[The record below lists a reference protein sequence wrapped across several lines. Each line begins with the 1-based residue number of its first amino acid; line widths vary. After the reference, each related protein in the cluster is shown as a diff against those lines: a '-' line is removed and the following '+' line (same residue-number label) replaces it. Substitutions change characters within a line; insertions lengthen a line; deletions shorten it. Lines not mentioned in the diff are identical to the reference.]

1 MDVSL
6 GALRQ
11 RLLDMR
17 AWDSSG
23 SSLDKRI
30 REAINNAM
38 DRMAGDLPEAIVPD
52 EEHIVLRASVSSGDD
67 GVSAY
72 VRPHGSDKRIFE
84 FVDESR
90 ISIGYPASAT
100 TWRPSVD
107 GTWDGIMHI
116 EVKDPD
122 GQWHRR
128 QCREFFY
135 VQGNSNTERKYYV
148 TLDRPWRNVTDGSP
162 TPMQFRIYQPEFFV
176 RDDVMELLEPAV
188 VWDETRR
195 QVWAIDTGG
204 ASRFD
209 LGDFQGETSGRPY
222 RMWRSRHFQL
232 AAPTEAPTISTPP
245 NVLNPTVLTDPEW
258 AGIKSL
264 KAGKFKI
271 CYTYV
276 WGRRDSEWQQSPAV
290 AAGGHVEIDSQQ
302 KLFWAH
308 DSPNVTA
315 ATGDVVTHTGIND
328 PMWESAPSPVTEF
341 EVSEKSV
348 IISGTNIDAMLGF
361 GDSAAGAMETRYGR
375 TGLRLRFYVAHVDYD
390 PTNRG
395 EYVRTETNERF
406 HLLCEVEPTFDQAA
420 DMLPGDAG
428 GCRFIWTGD
437 QLYDYHRPLRHSTG
451 YYAWK
456 VYPHQDARYELDLRV
471 LRLPKRLVDDQDTP
485 PIKRDAVSA
494 LLELSL
500 YYVALLDGAD
510 QSGAQVHLDRYNEV
524 VKTYRKRYG
533 NPGRVVEPRS
543 LYSRG
548 TRFKRFGTFES

>member
-1 MDVSL
+1 VDVSL

-23 SSLDKRI
+23 SSLDNRI

-38 DRMAGDLPEAIVPD
+38 DRMAGDVPEAIVPD
-52 EEHIVLRASVSSGDD
+52 EEHVVLRASVLSGDT
-67 GVSAY
+67 GVDAY
-72 VRPHGSDKRIFE
+72 VKVNALDKRLLE
-84 FVDESR
+84 FVDSSR
-90 ISIGYPASAT
+90 ISIGYPASST
-100 TWRPSVD
+100 SWRPSVD

-148 TLDRPWRNVTDGSP
+148 TLDRPWQNNTDGVSV
-162 TPMQFRIYQPEFFV
+162 TPMEFRVHQPEFFV

-188 VWDETRR
+188 VWDDTRR
-195 QVWAIDTGG
+195 QIWAIDTGG

-209 LGDFQGETSGRPY
+209 LTDLRGEAKGRPS

-232 AAPTEAPTISTPP
+232 PAPTEAPI
-245 NVLNPTVLTDPEW
+245 VLPMTTHGATHPW
-258 AGIKSL
+258 AGTESL
-264 KAGKFKI
+264 KAGKFKV

-276 WGRRDSEWQQSPAV
+276 WGRRESEWQQSPAV
-290 AAGGHVEIDSQQ
+290 MAGGHTAITSQQ

-308 DSPNVTA
+308 DSANGTPTLGDEA
-315 ATGDVVTHTGIND
+315 AHTGIHD
-328 PMWESAPSPVTEF
+328 PLWESAPSPVTEF
-341 EVSEKSV
+341 EVGEDAAA
-348 IISGTNIDAMLGF
+348 IAGTNIDAMMGF
-361 GDSAAGAMETRYGR
+361 GDETLSRYGR
-375 TGLRLRFYVAHVDYD
+375 TGLRLRFYVAHTDYE
-390 PTNRG
+390 TSGRG
-395 EYVRTETNERF
+395 EYARTETSERF
-406 HLLCEVEPTFDQAA
+406 HLLCEVEPTFDQTTGILAPT
-420 DMLPGDAG
+420 MVTPG

-471 LRLPKRLVDDQDTP
+471 LRLPQRLVDDQDTP

-500 YYVALLDGAD
+500 YYVSLLDGAD

-543 LYSRG
+543 LRSGG
-548 TRFKRFGTFES
+548 TRFTRFGTFDS